1 MIILQIE
8 HPVQNYEAWKKVFE
22 SDPMKRELSGVKS
35 YRISTLIDDNSYV
48 LIELVFEENEKA
60 DAMLKGL
67 QNLWKQVEGKVI
79 GAQKARITEVI
90 EQKSY

>member
-8 HPVQNYEAWKKVFE
+8 HPVPDYNGWKKVFDN
-22 SDPMKRELSGVKS
+22 DPMGREKAGVKS
-35 YRISTLIDDNSYV
+35 FRISRPVDDNNYV
-48 LIELVFEENEKA
+48 LIELLFAEKEKA
-60 DAMLKGL
+60 EAMLKGL
-67 QNLWKQVEGKVI
+67 QSLWKQVEGKVI

>member
-8 HPVQNYEAWKKVFE
+8 HPVPSYEGWKKIFE

-35 YRISTLIDDNSYV
+35 YRISRPIDDINYV
-48 LIELVFEENEKA
+48 LIELVFENREKA
-60 DAMLKGL
+60 ETMLEGL

-79 GAQKARITEVI
+79 GTQKARITEVI
-90 EQKSY
+90 EQKIY